1 MLRLDDMKRPTFDI
15 NWLYMA
21 FSPLNTKTTRLGLAP
36 QLGLAP
42 RLGLARRLGLA
53 PTLVGLVPRL
63 VGTPLVG
70 LTTDLAKNGLKV
82 YSLHFLFFIMQ

>member
-36 QLGLAP
+36 

-63 VGTPLVG
+63 VVTPLVG